1 MFLRLRNFYFSVWM
15 VALVAILSFAFK
27 SENYLYASDR
37 IQVSQIYPNPAT
49 DSISV
54 TLSDGF
60 DSGKIIFYTILGQKV
75 LEKTIS
81 TQSPTISLKNLNS
94 GIYFYKIESNNFSKN
109 GKIIKQ

>member
-1 MFLRLRNFYFSVWM
+1 KSRLQYGYGIPDFSLALSNGLSVTAFSKNDFLV
-15 VALVAILSFAFK
+15 
-27 SENYLYASDR
+27 
-37 IQVSQIYPNPAT
+37 YPNPT
-49 DSISV
+49 NDSVSV
-54 TLSDGF
+54 TLPNEPNVKTIAVF
-60 DSGKIIFYTILGQKV
+60 NILGQKV